1 MARGNNRGFDRN
13 KRVAQQLHE
22 TIARMLLMELDDPR
36 IQSVQITDVEV
47 TPDLRY
53 ATVYYVMLDEREQ
66 SEEVQQGLE
75 AAIGFIKRE
84 IGKRLELQYVPG
96 LEFEYDES
104 VERGRRMEAL
114 IDDLDTGSDEDK
126 S

>member
-1 MARGNNRGFDRN
+1 MGRSNNRGFDRN

-22 TIARMLLMELDDPR
+22 SIARLLLLELDDPR

-53 ATVYYVMLDEREQ
+53 ATAYYVMLDEREP
-66 SEEVQQGLE
+66 SEDVQEGLD
-75 AAIGFIKRE
+75 AAVGFIKRE
-84 IGKRLELQYVPG
+84 IGKRLDLKYVPD

-114 IDDLDTGSDEDK
+114 IDELNTGPDEDQN
-126 S
+126 